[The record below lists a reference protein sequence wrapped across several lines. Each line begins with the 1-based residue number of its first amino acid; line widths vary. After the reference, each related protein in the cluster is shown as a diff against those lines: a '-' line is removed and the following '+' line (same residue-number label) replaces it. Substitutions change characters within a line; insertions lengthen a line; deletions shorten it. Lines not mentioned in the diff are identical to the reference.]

1 MNFLPGAG
9 TGDVLDLRAFG
20 IYNTSQFLQVATN
33 QGSNV
38 VASLGGGD
46 QITLTGVD
54 VGQFHDDNF
63 TSSLLLA

>member
-1 MNFLPGAG
+1 MNFLAGAG

-20 IYNTSQFLQVATN
+20 IYNASQFQQVATN

-46 QITLTGVD
+46 QVTLTGVH
-54 VGQFHDDNF
+54 VEQFQDDNF
-63 TSSLLLA
+63 LSSLLLA